1 MWIFWQKT
9 FGANTSA
16 LCSNKFEGNVVK
28 SEIMSGQGL
37 AEELDKPI
45 IRKFG
50 KRKLHSPF
58 VDNIWG
64 TNLSDMQLLDKFKKR
79 ILFLQCLS
87 IFWENTHE
95 LFF

>member
-1 MWIFWQKT
+1 M
-9 FGANTSA
+9 
-16 LCSNKFEGNVVK
+16 CSNKFEGNVVK
-28 SEIMSGQGL
+28 SEIMSAQES

-45 IRKFG
+45 IRKFE
-50 KRKLHSPF
+50 KRKLHSTF

-64 TNLSDMQLLDKFKKR
+64 ANLSDMQLLDKLKKR